1 MPRPAL
7 RPAAR
12 TSRAARLAAP
22 LAVTLAAALA
32 LTGCTDEP
40 ATTAGSTVVGSG
52 GAAGTS
58 GAITVSAGDSACTL
72 SATTAQAGTVTFHVT
87 NTGSKVN
94 EFYVYAAGDRVVAE
108 AENITPG
115 LSHDVKVELTAPGSY
130 TTACK
135 PGMAGDGIRGTFTVT
150 GSGTPTG

>member
-1 MPRPAL
+1 MPFPAL

-12 TSRAARLAAP
+12 AAAP
-22 LAVTLAAALA
+22 AVLTLAAALA
-32 LTGCTDEP
+32 LTGCADKQAPMTG
-40 ATTAGSTVVGSG
+40 ATAGS
-52 GAAGTS
+52 AGEP
-58 GAITVSAGDSACTL
+58 ITVQASDTACTL
-72 SATTAQAGTVTFHVT
+72 SATRAQAGTVTFHVT

-115 LSHDVKVELTAPGSY
+115 LSHDVRVELTEPGTY

-135 PGMAGDGIRGTFTVT
+135 PDMAGDGIRATFTVT
-150 GSGTPTG
+150 GAGSTTG

>member
-7 RPAAR
+7 HPAAR
-12 TSRAARLAAP
+12 TSRAARVAAP

-32 LTGCTDEP
+32 LTGCTDKP
-40 ATTAGSTVVGSG
+40 ATTAGSTAAGSG
-52 GAAGTS
+52 GAAGAS

-72 SATTAQAGTVTFHVT
+72 SATTAPAGTVTFHVT

-115 LSHDVKVELTAPGSY
+115 LSHDVKVELTEPGSY

-135 PGMAGDGIRGTFTVT
+135 PGMAGDGIRATFTVT
-150 GSGTPTG
+150 GPGTPTG